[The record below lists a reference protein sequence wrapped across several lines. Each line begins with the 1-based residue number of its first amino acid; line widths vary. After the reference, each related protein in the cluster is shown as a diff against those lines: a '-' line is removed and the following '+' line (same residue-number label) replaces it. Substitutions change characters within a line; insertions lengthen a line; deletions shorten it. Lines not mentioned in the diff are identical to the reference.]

1 MATTKLDQFGRV
13 VIPKPIRDDLGLK
26 PGTVLEIREDGDA
39 IVLRSADPS
48 PTLRVKG
55 HVLVF
60 TGEAQGDL
68 LDAVRNQREERMRI
82 VGGMEEP

>member
-68 LDAVRNQREERMRI
+68 LDVIRKQREERMRI

>member
-13 VIPKPIRDDLGLK
+13 LIPKPIRDGLGLE
-26 PGTVLEIREDGDA
+26 PGMVLEIREEDDA
-39 IVLRSADPS
+39 IVLKPADPS

-68 LDAVRNQREERMRI
+68 RDAVRKQREERMRI